1 MANQALQTNR
11 EFGPMMMRLSAQEQ
25 LFVCTLFSGAKLS
38 LTKCAELAG
47 YTAVTRN
54 ALHQHAHRLVRDP
67 AIAAAVQEESKRR
80 TVFLIPKAQK
90 ALGDL
95 LEHSE
100 HADHFKAIKMVRDD
114 GGVTRAVERLLKVDV
129 TIDNQSEKI
138 EAIRRFA
145 EAHPGTIDLDKLLG
159 REPVDAEFEEAPP
172 ENVEDLF

>member
-1 MANQALQTNR
+1 
-11 EFGPMMMRLSAQEQ
+11 MMMRLDAQEQ
-25 LFVCTLFSGAKLS
+25 LFVCTLFSSPKS
-38 LTKCAELAG
+38 ITKAAELAG

-54 ALHQHAHRLVRDP
+54 ALRVMAHRLLHDP
-67 AIAAAVQEESKRR
+67 AVAAAVQEESKRR

-95 LEHSE
+95 LDHSE

-129 TIDNQSEKI
+129 TVNQADKI

-145 EAHPGTIDLDKLLG
+145 EAHPGTIAIDKLLG
-159 REPVDAEFEEAPP
+159 QEPIDAEFIDAEPAENETPP